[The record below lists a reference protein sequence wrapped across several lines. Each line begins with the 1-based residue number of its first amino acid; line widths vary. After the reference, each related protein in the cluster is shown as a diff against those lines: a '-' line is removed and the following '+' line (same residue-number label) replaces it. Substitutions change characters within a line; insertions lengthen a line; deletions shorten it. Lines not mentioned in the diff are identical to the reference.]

1 MDLVL
6 KKQATSKDMSSSD
19 LIAEM
24 VSDIF
29 ETFDVDKNGTI
40 DRKEAIKL
48 VNSMRESNGQYPATH
63 QEFSLLFNEFD
74 VNNDGVLEKREMV
87 LIVKKLLEL
96 QDKDSPEV
104 IQKVNQ
110 IWKEFD
116 EDRNGKLNRSETLR
130 FVNTFFRSQAKPEV
144 KNA

>member
-1 MDLVL
+1 
-6 KKQATSKDMSSSD
+6 
-19 LIAEM
+19 
-24 VSDIF
+24 
-29 ETFDVDKNGTI
+29 
-40 DRKEAIKL
+40 
-48 VNSMRESNGQYPATH
+48 
-63 QEFSLLFNEFD
+63 
-74 VNNDGVLEKREMV
+74 MV